1 MTKRNRRLI
10 RKVIRKVK
18 GIAITLATGTIFCTT
33 FLLAC
38 KFNHEDMHY
47 YSVNGNVI
55 SFSSYHDNVTV
66 EDTDG
71 NLWQFYGTGYRIGDE
86 VRLIMDD
93 NGTTDIADDI
103 VVEVKG
109 R

>member
-1 MTKRNRRLI
+1 MTKRNRRIIHKAI
-10 RKVIRKVK
+10 RKAK
-18 GIAITLATGTIFCTT
+18 GVVITLVAGTTFCAT

-38 KFNHEDMHY
+38 KFNYEDMHY

-55 SFSSYHDNVTV
+55 SFSSYYDNVTV
-66 EDTDG
+66 EDTEG
-71 NLWQFYGTGYRIGDE
+71 NLWQFNGTGYRIGDE

-93 NGTTDIADDI
+93 NGTADITDDI

>member
-1 MTKRNRRLI
+1 MTKRKLRKAI
-10 RKVIRKVK
+10 RKAK
-18 GIAITLATGTIFCTT
+18 GIAITLATGTIFCAT

-38 KFNHEDMHY
+38 KFNHEDTHHY
-47 YSVNGNVI
+47 SINGNVI
-55 SFSSYHDNVTV
+55 SFSSYYDNVTV

-71 NLWQFYGTGYRIGDE
+71 NLWQFYGNGYRIGDE
-86 VRLIMDD
+86 VHLIMDD
-93 NGTTDIADDI
+93 NGTTDITDDI